1 MILTGLANN
10 QVSPLEIKVQ
20 LFKKKSFKCKE
31 FISLN
36 TNSLLNFIYACQP
49 HNSF

>member
-10 QVSPLEIKVQ
+10 KVSPLEIKVQ
-20 LFKKKSFKCKE
+20 LFKKSFRCKE